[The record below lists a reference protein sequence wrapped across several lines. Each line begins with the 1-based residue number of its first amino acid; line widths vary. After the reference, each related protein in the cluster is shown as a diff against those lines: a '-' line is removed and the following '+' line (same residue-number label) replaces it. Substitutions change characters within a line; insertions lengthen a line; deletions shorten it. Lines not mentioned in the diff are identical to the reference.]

1 MTSTRPVRFG
11 LRLKLCILMLL
22 ITIVAFLVSRVA
34 VAKILEIQAQ
44 NIITSDMLD
53 LSESSKAVVQSTMIS
68 NGELTE
74 DNLRILASSIVS
86 DLSNLFGGNA
96 EIYSTTGDLLASTL
110 DASTASGS
118 QISNFKNDLEI
129 ALKGSMAYTSFQ
141 DLSAAAFSYP
151 LIFYGKSIGVVRL
164 IQDYTTLYSNS
175 AYVLL
180 INGVSAIVT
189 LFVTLIIYIFI
200 TRLVIDPVRRLSYA
214 MIDMSNSP
222 ENSHT
227 LPVVS
232 NDEIGLLTSEYNN
245 MAQTITQQIEVIRDE
260 KEALSK
266 TLVYRKDFY
275 DRVTHDLKTPLTTI
289 IGYSD
294 MIKEQGASDT
304 EFLERGILQINQ
316 EAHRLLRMIN
326 ELLDMTRADSLPMN
340 MTKEVNMTAL
350 AVALAENMSLR
361 AKRYGFTIKLNAGE
375 DIIINGDAELMRRL
389 VMNLADNAIKYSRP
403 RSEITISLYDTP
415 DGAVFSMS
423 NLTDCPP
430 SGEKLEHLFTPF
442 YQLRQQNSSGSI
454 GLGLSICKEIASL
467 HGGIIECDVSDNL
480 ITFTLWLPHIKERSA
495 DK

>member
-44 NIITSDMLD
+44 NIITSDMLE

-86 DLSNLFGGNA
+86 DLSSLFGGNA

-110 DASTASGS
+110 DASTAYGS

-232 NDEIGLLTSEYNN
+232 NDEIGLLTS
-245 MAQTITQQIEVIRDE
+245 
-260 KEALSK
+260 
-266 TLVYRKDFY
+266 
-275 DRVTHDLKTPLTTI
+275 
-289 IGYSD
+289 
-294 MIKEQGASDT
+294 
-304 EFLERGILQINQ
+304 
-316 EAHRLLRMIN
+316 
-326 ELLDMTRADSLPMN
+326 
-340 MTKEVNMTAL
+340 
-350 AVALAENMSLR
+350 
-361 AKRYGFTIKLNAGE
+361 
-375 DIIINGDAELMRRL
+375 
-389 VMNLADNAIKYSRP
+389 
-403 RSEITISLYDTP
+403 
-415 DGAVFSMS
+415 
-423 NLTDCPP
+423 
-430 SGEKLEHLFTPF
+430 
-442 YQLRQQNSSGSI
+442 
-454 GLGLSICKEIASL
+454 
-467 HGGIIECDVSDNL
+467 
-480 ITFTLWLPHIKERSA
+480 
-495 DK
+495 